1 MSDYSKISSL
11 FNNTLFVNFQKTPKE
26 EALDSS
32 TIDSLSPSVFLPKD
46 LLITIN
52 EQSPKISVENEKN
65 NFSLVF
71 DEFIRE
77 KKEKRKNE
85 ENKQSIKK
93 ISINNNNNNYPRF
106 VRRKK
111 YFKERVGDWICSKCN
126 NLNFSFRTVCNR
138 CKVDKLISEKINQS
152 NKRNYIYNKY

>member
-65 NFSLVF
+65 
-71 DEFIRE
+71 
-77 KKEKRKNE
+77 KYTKE
-85 ENKQSIKK
+85 
-93 ISINNNNNNYPRF
+93 
-106 VRRKK
+106 
-111 YFKERVGDWICSKCN
+111 
-126 NLNFSFRTVCNR
+126 
-138 CKVDKLISEKINQS
+138 
-152 NKRNYIYNKY
+152 